1 VLNINYDELVK
12 KAKAYDANKT
22 NLNSKEVHDYKGW
35 IFGIADKFKFESP
48 SLKYIYYGYD

>member
-12 KAKAYDANKT
+12 KAKAYYANKT
-22 NLNSKEVHDYKGW
+22 NLNSKEVRDYKGW